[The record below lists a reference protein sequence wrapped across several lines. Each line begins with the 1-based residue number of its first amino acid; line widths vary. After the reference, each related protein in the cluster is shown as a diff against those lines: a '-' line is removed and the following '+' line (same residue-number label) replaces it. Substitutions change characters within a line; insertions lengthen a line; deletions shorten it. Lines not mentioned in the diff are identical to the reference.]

1 MMCTVFVRLFLMILF
16 VSVPV
21 LVPVAILS
29 APFLFV
35 LYALWKDTK

>member
-1 MMCTVFVRLFLMILF
+1 MLTIFVRLFLMMLF
-16 VSVPV
+16 VSMPV

-35 LYALWKDTK
+35 LYALWRDTE